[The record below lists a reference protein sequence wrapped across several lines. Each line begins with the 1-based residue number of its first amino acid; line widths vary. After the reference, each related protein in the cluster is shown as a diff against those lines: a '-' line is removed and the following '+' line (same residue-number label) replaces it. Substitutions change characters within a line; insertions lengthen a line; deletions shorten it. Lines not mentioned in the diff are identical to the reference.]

1 MSNIFTDTHNREVRY
16 LRISVTDRCNLSC
29 MYCVDE
35 NLYIPHDSILR
46 FEEIERC
53 IKVAHSHGID
63 KIRFTGGEP
72 FVRKGFA
79 EFMQK
84 TCDTY
89 PELDVRIT
97 TNGVLLKPYLQ
108 AIKNS
113 NVKINL
119 SLDTFDSAKAKEIS
133 GRDFLS
139 QILENMYALI
149 DLKVPLKINAVAMK
163 NINSNEMEK
172 FVDLARNNVLDVRF
186 IEFMPMGVDTI
197 WEQKLYWP
205 ALEIMEEARK
215 FATLHAISKDKTAH
229 TVDTHGPAQMYSIE
243 NGLGRFGIIT
253 PMSSH
258 FCHSCNRL
266 RITSD
271 GKLRTCLFDDSEFDL
286 VPILRDNTKNDKDL
300 SSFIANATKEKK
312 IGAELLALRKKAVAG
327 KRMVTIGG

>member
-1 MSNIFTDTHNREVRY
+1 MKDFFIDSHNRQVRY

-35 NLYIPHDSILR
+35 SVYIPHDSILR
-46 FEEIERC
+46 FEEIERS
-53 IKVAHSHGID
+53 IHIATLHGID

-79 EFMQK
+79 SFLLGIKEK
-84 TCDTY
+84 Y
-89 PELDVRIT
+89 PKLDLRVT
-97 TNGVLLKPYLQ
+97 TNGTLLKPHLE
-108 AIKNS
+108 AIKS
-113 NVKINL
+113 SGTKINL
-119 SLDTFDSAKAKEIS
+119 SLDTFDEEKAEKIS
-133 GRDFLS
+133 GRNFLP

-163 NINSNEMEK
+163 NVNSDEIEK
-172 FVDLARNNVLDVRF
+172 FINLAKENPVDVRL

-197 WEQKLYWP
+197 WEQNLYWS
-205 ALEIMEEARK
+205 ALEILEEARK
-215 FATLHAISKDKTAH
+215 FAKL
-229 TVDTHGPAQMYSIE
+229 TVIPRDFTGASMDSHGPAQMYTIE
-243 NGLGRFGIIT
+243 GGVGRFGIIT

-271 GKLRTCLFDDSEFDL
+271 GKLRTCLFDDKEFNLINLLRNEKTSDEELSEF
-286 VPILRDNTKNDKDL
+286 
-300 SSFIANATKEKK
+300 IASATKEKK
-312 IGAELLALRKKAVAG
+312 IGAEILARRKNAVAG